1 MDNNVIFFPNRNHQL
16 LGGDLHPAHQQC
28 PQPHPVHLDHTA
40 IQRDH
45 PPGVGKLQAE
55 ETTNE
60 QPPSPP
66 PLIDVAGDVATPRE
80 QPDSDFA
87 RRQPDA
93 SLGNVLHNIVHI
105 RHVSATACGKYKPQ
119 IMPFRFNNLPGRG
132 RSGLTPM
139 QVFFFYADV
148 SCAIAC
154 LQHVDCCS

>member
-1 MDNNVIFFPNRNHQL
+1 MCMSTEENVIAEYPFPFFPNRNHQL

-45 PPGVGKLQAE
+45 PPGVGQLQAE

-105 RHVSATACGKYKPQ
+105 RHVSATGCGKYKPQ
-119 IMPFRFNNLPGRG
+119 IMPFRFNNLPSREGG
-132 RSGLTPM
+132 T
-139 QVFFFYADV
+139 A
-148 SCAIAC
+148 
-154 LQHVDCCS
+154 